1 MDIHFTARRFKPH
14 QDIRDHALTAL
25 KKLDKHYD
33 GIVRSDIILSY
44 EGKDPSIK
52 VVEIKAHVLNAVLAS
67 KEKSSE
73 FHKSIDMAIEKIE
86 RQLDKH
92 KSKQR
97 MKNKKTL
104 RKVKEKAPK
113 DVAGDDE

>member
-44 EGKDPSIK
+44 EGKDPSVK
-52 VVEIKAHVLNAVLAS
+52 VTEVKVHVLNAVLTA
-67 KEKSSE
+67 KEKSAE
-73 FHKSIDMAIEKIE
+73 FHKSIDMSIEKIE
-86 RQLDKH
+86 RQLGKH
-92 KSKQR
+92 KAKKI

-104 RKVKEKAPK
+104 RKVKEKTPV
-113 DVAGDDE
+113 DVSGDDE